1 MKKIVSVFLASA
13 LAASACAGL
22 AGCSGDNNYPVSV
35 ADVTIETE
43 PKDIVVLSDE
53 TADIISYLGYAGKM
67 AGRSDEVNQNF
78 LSVVPS
84 VGSAQTPDVAT
95 IISYATDIVFSDDTL
110 DEGSKKELTDAG
122 ILVLNIASPETAT
135 ELETVYLTLGKILGG
150 AVDGAQKGSDS
161 YKELTD
167 KMKACKAENS
177 NNISK
182 TICYLYLNGDKLHT
196 LHSGTYGDMMLGYT
210 GAVNAAVNVSE
221 SEIDTKILKIANPD
235 YILYAD
241 DATLNFI
248 KNEPDLKGL
257 KAVKNNQTLMVS
269 KEEISRMGTTSLL
282 TLNKIMNFM
291 YPDRLKKNTESTSA
305 SVAPSA
311 AQGATTATKAESSTQ
326 ATTAT
331 KAESAAQA
339 TTAANGS
346 VESQYNI
353 KVSGLTLKLDDENNN
368 VKAMQQRLF
377 DLGYIT
383 DKENITGYFG
393 EVTKKAVKDFQKAS
407 GLTQSGT
414 ADSKTLTALFKSD
427 AKAKA

>member
-13 LAASACAGL
+13 LAVSACAAL
-22 AGCSGDNNYPVSV
+22 AGCEGDNKNYPVTV
-35 ADVTIETE
+35 ADITIETE

-53 TADIISYLGYAGKM
+53 TADIISYLGYSKKM
-67 AGRSDEVNQNF
+67 VGRSDEVTQNF
-78 LSVVPS
+78 LSVAPS
-84 VGSAQTPDVAT
+84 VGSAQTPDVEK
-95 IISYATDIVFSDDTL
+95 IKSFATDIVFADDTL
-110 DEGSKKELTDAG
+110 DENSKKQLTDAG
-122 ILVLNIASPETAT
+122 IMVLTIASPETTT

-150 AVDGAQKGSDS
+150 EIDGARTGTDS

-167 KMKACKAENS
+167 TMKTYKAETNT
-177 NNISK
+177 NVSK
-182 TICYLYLNGDKLHT
+182 TICYLYLNGDKLNT
-196 LHSGTYGDMMLGYT
+196 LHSGTYGDMLLSYT

-241 DATLNFI
+241 DATLQFI
-248 KNEPDLKGL
+248 QNDSDLKGL
-257 KAVKNNQTLMVS
+257 KALKNNQTLMIT
-269 KEEISRMGTTSLL
+269 KDEISRMGTTSLL

-291 YPDRLKKNTESTSA
+291 YPDRIKKNTDSTSE
-305 SVAPSA
+305 SVVPSA
-311 AQGATTATKAESSTQ
+311 VEGATTSTKAESGVQKS
-326 ATTAT
+326 TTAT
-331 KAESAAQA
+331 NA
-339 TTAANGS
+339 TSANGS

-383 DKENITGYFG
+383 DKENVTGYYG
-393 EVTKKAVKDFQKAS
+393 EVTQKAVKEFQKAS

-414 ADSKTLTALFKSD
+414 ADNKTLTALFKSD

>member
-1 MKKIVSVFLASA
+1 MKKIVSVFLTSA

-84 VGSAQTPDVAT
+84 VGSAQTPDVAA
-95 IISYATDIVFSDDTL
+95 IISYSTDIVFSDDTL

-122 ILVLNIASPETAT
+122 VLVLNIASPETAT

-150 AVDGAQKGSDS
+150 AVDGARTGSDS

-167 KMKACKAENS
+167 KMKACKAESS

-182 TICYLYLNGDKLHT
+182 TICYLYLNGDKLNT

-257 KAVKNNQTLMVS
+257 KAVKNNQTLMVT
-269 KEEISRMGTTSLL
+269 KDEISRMGTTSLL

-291 YPDRLKKNTESTSA
+291 YPDRLKKSSESTSA

-311 AQGATTATKAESSTQ
+311 AQGATTATKAESATQ

-331 KAESAAQA
+331 KAESAAQT

-393 EVTKKAVKDFQKAS
+393 EVTQKAVKDFQKAS

>member
-13 LAASACAGL
+13 LAASTCAGL

-110 DEGSKKELTDAG
+110 DEASKKELTDAG

-167 KMKACKAENS
+167 KMKACKVEGNNS
-177 NNISK
+177 ISK
-182 TICYLYLNGDKLHT
+182 TICYLYLNGDKLNT
-196 LHSGTYGDMMLGYT
+196 LHSGTYGDMLLGYT

-331 KAESAAQA
+331 KAESATQA

-393 EVTKKAVKDFQKAS
+393 EITQKAVKDFQKAS

>member
-1 MKKIVSVFLASA
+1 MKKIVSIFLASA
-13 LAASACAGL
+13 LALSACAGL

-35 ADVTIETE
+35 ADITIETE

-53 TADIISYLGYAGKM
+53 TADIISYLGYATKM

-84 VGSAQTPDVAT
+84 VGSAQNPDVDK
-95 IISYATDIVFSDDTL
+95 IKSYATDIVFADDTL
-110 DEGSKKELTDAG
+110 DENAKKELTDAG
-122 ILVLNIASPETAT
+122 ILVINVAAPETTT

-167 KMKACKAENS
+167 TMKTYKAENS
-177 NNISK
+177 SNISK
-182 TICYLYLNGDKLHT
+182 TICYLYLNGDKLNT
-196 LHSGTYGDMMLGYT
+196 LHSGTYGDMLLGYT

-221 SEIDTKILKIANPD
+221 SEIDTKILKVANPD

-241 DATLNFI
+241 EATLNFI
-248 KNEPDLKGL
+248 KNNADLKGL
-257 KAVKNNQTLMVS
+257 KAVKNNQTLMVT
-269 KEEISRMGTTSLL
+269 KDEISRMGTTSLL
-282 TLNKIMNFM
+282 TLNKIMSFM
-291 YPDRLKKNTESTSA
+291 YPERLNKN
-305 SVAPSA
+305 
-311 AQGATTATKAESSTQ
+311 TQ
-326 ATTAT
+326 ATTEATAQSEVQGATSAT
-331 KAESAAQA
+331 KA
-339 TTAANGS
+339 TTAATTAKAESGAQSTASSTNGS

-353 KVSGLTLKLDDENNN
+353 KVSGLTLKLDDENDN

-393 EVTKKAVKDFQKAS
+393 EVTQKAVKDFQKAS

-414 ADSKTLTALFKSD
+414 ADSKTLTVLFKSD
-427 AKAKA
+427 AKANA

>member
-13 LAASACAGL
+13 LAVSACAGL

-110 DEGSKKELTDAG
+110 DEASKKELTDAG

-161 YKELTD
+161 YEELTD
-167 KMKACKAENS
+167 KMKACKVEGNNS
-177 NNISK
+177 ISK
-182 TICYLYLNGDKLHT
+182 TICYLYLNGDKLNT
-196 LHSGTYGDMMLGYT
+196 LHSGTYGDMLLGYT

-291 YPDRLKKNTESTSA
+291 YPDRIKKSTESTSA

-331 KAESAAQA
+331 KAESATQA

-393 EVTKKAVKDFQKAS
+393 EITQKAVKDFQKAS